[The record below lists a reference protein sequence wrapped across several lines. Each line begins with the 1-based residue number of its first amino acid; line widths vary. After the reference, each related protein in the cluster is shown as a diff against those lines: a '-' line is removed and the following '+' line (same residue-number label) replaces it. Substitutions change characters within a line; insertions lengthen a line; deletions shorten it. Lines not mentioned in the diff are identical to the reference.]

1 MRAAALVLA
10 VALAACGGGASEL
23 YETAQFEELQ
33 RNTTHARELYQEIVT
48 KHPDSPEAAKA
59 KERLKALEAT
69 P

>member
-10 VALAACGGGASEL
+10 IALVACGGGAGEL
-23 YETAQFEELQ
+23 LETAQFEELQ
-33 RNTTHARELYQEIVT
+33 RNTSHARELYQEIVT
-48 KHPDSPEAAKA
+48 KYPDSPEAATA